1 MFTGC
6 KQGTQFSVLE
16 RKANMDSI
24 KKEMGF
30 LRADLWSQWDTLETD
45 QKKHLPAPPV
55 QKPFPGDA
63 ELIPL
68 IPPEEFQIGQIPLIE
83 VIRGR
88 RSRRIYK
95 ETALSVEELSFLLW
109 ATQGIRQ
116 LINEGVTTLR
126 TVPSGGARHPFET
139 YLAVLRVNE
148 LQSGLY
154 RYLPLEH
161 KLLFLQTV
169 VDFEE
174 KLKYACSDFAHK
186 SAVVFAWTAIPY
198 RTAWRYGSLA
208 PKLIAQ
214 DSGHVCQN
222 LYLACGAIGAG
233 ACAVGAYNQNEMD
246 ALLGVDGI
254 DEFTVYC
261 APVGKVN

>member
-1 MFTGC
+1 M
-6 KQGTQFSVLE
+6 S
-16 RKANMDSI
+16 SI
-24 KKEMGF
+24 EKGMNF
-30 LRADLWSQWDTLETD
+30 LRADLWSQFDTMETD
-45 QKKHLPAPPV
+45 QKKRLPAPAV

-68 IPPEEFQIGQIPLIE
+68 VPPEEFQIGQTALVEI
-83 VIRGR
+83 IRNR

-95 ETALSVEELSFLLW
+95 EASLSLEELSFLLW
-109 ATQGIRQ
+109 ATQGVRQ
-116 LINEGVTTLR
+116 IINDGVTTLR

-148 LQSGLY
+148 LQKGLY

-161 KLLFLQTV
+161 QLLFLRTV

-174 KLKYACSDFAHK
+174 KLKNACSDFAHK

-198 RTAWRYGSLA
+198 RTIWRYNLLA

-214 DSGHVCQN
+214 DSGHVCQS
-222 LYLACGAIGAG
+222 LYMACGAIGAG

-246 ALLGVDGI
+246 ALLGVDGK

-261 APVGKVN
+261 APVGKVS

>member
-1 MFTGC
+1 M
-6 KQGTQFSVLE
+6 L
-16 RKANMDSI
+16 SI
-24 KKEMGF
+24 EKGMNF
-30 LRADLWSQWDTLETD
+30 LRADMWSQWDTLETD
-45 QKKHLPAPPV
+45 QKKGLPAPAV
-55 QKPFPGDA
+55 QKPYPTDA
-63 ELIPL
+63 KLIAL
-68 IPPEEFQIGQIPLIE
+68 IPPEEFKVGQVSLVD
-83 VIRGR
+83 VIRQR

-95 ETALSVEELSFLLW
+95 EKALNLEELSFLLW

-139 YLAVLRVNE
+139 YLAVLHVDE
-148 LQSGLY
+148 LQPGLY

-169 VDFEE
+169 ADFEE
-174 KLKYACSDFAHK
+174 KLKHACSDFAHK

-198 RTAWRYGSLA
+198 RTAWRYNLLA
-208 PKLIAQ
+208 PKLVAQ

-246 ALLGVDGI
+246 ALLGVDGT

-261 APVGKVN
+261 APVGKVS

>member
-1 MFTGC
+1 M
-6 KQGTQFSVLE
+6 L
-16 RKANMDSI
+16 SI
-24 KKEMGF
+24 EKGMNF
-30 LRADLWSQWDTLETD
+30 LRADMWSQWDTLETD
-45 QKKHLPAPPV
+45 QKKGLPAPAV
-55 QKPFPGDA
+55 QKPYPTGA
-63 ELIPL
+63 ELIAL
-68 IPPEEFQIGQIPLIE
+68 IPPEEFQVGQVSLID
-83 VIRGR
+83 VIRQR

-95 ETALSVEELSFLLW
+95 EKALNLEELSFLLW

-139 YLAVLRVNE
+139 YLAVLRVE
-148 LQSGLY
+148 GLQPGLY

-169 VDFEE
+169 VDFKE
-174 KLKYACSDFAHK
+174 KLKNACSDFAHK

-198 RTAWRYGSLA
+198 RTAWRYNLLA

-261 APVGKVN
+261 APVGKVS